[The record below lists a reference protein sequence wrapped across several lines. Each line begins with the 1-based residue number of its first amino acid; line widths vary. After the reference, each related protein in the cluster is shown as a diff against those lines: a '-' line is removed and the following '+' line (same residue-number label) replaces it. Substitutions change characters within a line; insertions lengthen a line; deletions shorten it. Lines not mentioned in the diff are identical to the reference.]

1 MEGHGG
7 VVELTRYFASWHPA
21 LVHFPIA
28 LLFVAAGLEFFG
40 YLRRDVRASWAGNVL
55 LILGTVGLC
64 FSFISGNFA
73 EIWAARS
80 FVPQDPIKLHESY
93 ATITSWAFIALV
105 AFRSFVD
112 RQVRPHAF
120 RLYLALLVGALY
132 ALYLTGAQGGEL
144 VYKYAAGVQGVTPPI
159 PASALE
165 LANLTLENTRDEL
178 IYSEMMHHIFG
189 GMVLLLALW
198 LGYQMLGLP
207 GVERMRAMGPILLGA
222 GGLFLM
228 IFSDF
233 DAWPLSSEKP
243 ITDPEVL
250 AHKIFAT
257 LLMVIALGTS
267 LVRKRT
273 DADVGR
279 LQSHLVAVLALAGGG
294 ILFTHVHTGA
304 PYSETAMGVYI
315 HHFYLGVLAL
325 LCGGTKMLEL
335 AVPERQ
341 RLWDVLW
348 VVLLLIVAFALI
360 KYNEGMPWFLQ
371 YF

>member
-1 MEGHGG
+1 MRPEETL
-7 VVELTRYFASWHPA
+7 ELSQYFATWHPA

-28 LLFVAAGLEFFG
+28 LLITAAALEFYG
-40 YLRRDVRASWAGNVL
+40 YLRKESRALWAGNVI
-55 LILGTVGLC
+55 LILGTIGLC
-64 FSFISGNFA
+64 FAFISGNFA

-80 FVPQDPIKLHESY
+80 FVPQDPIKIHESY

-105 AFRSFVD
+105 AFRSFLNTENK
-112 RQVRPHAF
+112 PHLF
-120 RLYLALLVGALY
+120 RLYLAMLVGALY
-132 ALYLTGAQGGEL
+132 ALYLTGAQGGQL
-144 VYKYAAGVQGVTPPI
+144 VYRYAAGVKGVTPPI

-165 LANLTLENTRDEL
+165 LANLTLENAPDEL

-189 GMVLLLALW
+189 WMVLGLALW
-198 LGYQMLGLP
+198 LGYQLLELP
-207 GVERMRAMGPILLGA
+207 GVERLRAAGPVLLGA

-257 LLMVIALGTS
+257 LMMVIALGTS
-267 LVRKRT
+267 LVRRREG
-273 DADVGR
+273 ADIGR
-279 LQSHLVAVLALAGGG
+279 LQAHLVAVLALAGGG

-325 LCGGTKMLEL
+325 TCGGVKMLEL
-335 AVPERQ
+335 AMPQRR
-341 RLWDVLW
+341 RLWDTVWVLMLF
-348 VVLLLIVAFALI
+348 VVAFALL
-360 KYNEGMPWFLQ
+360 KYNEGIPWFMQ
-371 YF
+371 